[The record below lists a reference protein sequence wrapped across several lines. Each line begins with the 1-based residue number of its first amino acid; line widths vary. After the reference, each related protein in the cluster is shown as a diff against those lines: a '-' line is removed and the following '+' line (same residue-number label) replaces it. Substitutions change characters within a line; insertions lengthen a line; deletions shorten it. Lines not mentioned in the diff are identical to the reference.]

1 MLKDVIDF
9 SLKNKFIV
17 ILGTLALVLG
27 GVYSVRNIP
36 LDAIPDLSDVQV
48 IIYTE
53 WPGQAPQ
60 IVQDQLTYPI
70 TTKMLSVP
78 KAKVVRGYSFYGFSF
93 VYVIF
98 ADGTDPYWARS
109 RVLEYL
115 SSISGQLPKGVSP
128 SLGPDATGV
137 GWAFMYSINST
148 NRDLAQLRSMQD
160 WYLKYQLASV
170 EGVAEVA
177 SVGGFVKQ
185 YQVTVDPAKLRAYNL
200 SISEVAMA
208 VKKSNGEVGGRS
220 IELSEKEFIL
230 RVRGYVQK
238 LEDLRK
244 VTVGVGEKGVP
255 ILLGQVANVEFGPD
269 MRRGIAELNGRG
281 ETVGGVVVVR
291 YGANARQVIQEVKK
305 KLDQAMKGLPAD
317 VQLRIAYDRSALIQR
332 AVKTLQEK
340 LIEESIVVALVCMA
354 FLLHLRSS
362 LVAIVV
368 LPIAVL
374 ASFLIMFGQGI

>member
-1 MLKDVIDF
+1 MLRAIIDF
-9 SLKNKFIV
+9 SLRNKFV
-17 ILGTLALVLG
+17 ILLATAGLTVAGIFAL
-27 GVYSVRNIP
+27 RNIP

-48 IIYTE
+48 ILYTE

-60 IVQDQLTYPI
+60 IVQDQVTYPI

-93 VYVIF
+93 VYIIF
-98 ADGTDPYWARS
+98 EDGTDPYWARS

-115 SSISGQLPKGVSP
+115 SGLSGRLPAGVSP

-137 GWAFMYSINST
+137 GWAFMYCINST
-148 NRDLAQLRSMQD
+148 NRSLAELRSIQD
-160 WYLKYQLASV
+160 WYLRYQLASV
-170 EGVAEVA
+170 EGVSEVA
-177 SVGGFVKQ
+177 SIGGFVKQ

-230 RVRGYVQK
+230 RVRGYIQK

-255 ILLGQVANVEFGPD
+255 ILLGPVADVQFGPD
-269 MRRGIAELNGRG
+269 MRRGIAELNGEG
-281 ETVGGVVVVR
+281 ETVGGIVVVR
-291 YGANARQVIQEVKK
+291 YGANAREVILAVKEK
-305 KLDQAMKGLPAD
+305 MEQAMKGLPPD
-317 VQLRIAYDRSALIQR
+317 VNYTIAYDRTALIGR
-332 AVKTLQEK
+332 AV
-340 LIEESIVVALVCMA
+340 S
-354 FLLHLRSS
+354 
-362 LVAIVV
+362 
-368 LPIAVL
+368 
-374 ASFLIMFGQGI
+374 